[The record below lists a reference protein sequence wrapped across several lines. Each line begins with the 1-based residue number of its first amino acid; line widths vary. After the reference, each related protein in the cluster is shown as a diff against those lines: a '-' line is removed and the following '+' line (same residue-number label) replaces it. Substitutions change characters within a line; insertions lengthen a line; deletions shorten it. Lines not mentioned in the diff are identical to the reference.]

1 MITRLAG
8 AVTHFNLAPPVSHVF
23 TLLFSLNFVGY
34 VHVSYILAFVV
45 FEAFLN
51 KYHLHS
57 SELLLHSN
65 SQHNKK
71 PQAKMAVDEGMGDGH
86 SDIHIKTRP
95 QAKTA

>member
-65 SQHNKK
+65 SQHNKN
-71 PQAKMAVDEGMGDGH
+71 
-86 SDIHIKTRP
+86 P
-95 QAKTA
+95 QAKTAVDEAWEMGIVIYTSKQDHCYGEA